1 MTRCKFPRW
10 GGALLGTGLLLATP
24 LTANGEDFYK
34 GKRIEFIIG
43 QPAGGTYDQWAR
55 LIGRHMGKHIAGNPS
70 FLPKNMP
77 GAGHIK
83 ATNYLFNIA
92 PKDGTTIGVFSRTIP
107 SQALMKHP
115 AVQFNTTEFNWIGS
129 PELTNRVC
137 VAKKGVPVQ
146 KGDELYEKELVV
158 AGLGSG
164 SSPSTTPRILNR
176 ALGLKL
182 RLVDGYDAPHNALL
196 AIDRGEVQGICQTV
210 SGLDQAKPG
219 WFESGAFVVLFSM
232 EKKPIARF
240 NAPTVYKFTK
250 TEEQRQI
257 ISFFSSATELGR
269 PIAAPPGVPKERVQM
284 LRRAFDAT
292 MKDPE
297 FMAEAKKQG
306 LEINALT
313 GEELSDRVMDLAR
326 TPLDIVAKTKEM
338 AGIKDKK

>member
-1 MTRCKFPRW
+1 MISRAFCIAAAAAIWLAAIP
-10 GGALLGTGLLLATP
+10 GLPMAI
-24 LTANGEDFYK
+24 AADDFFK

-55 LIGRHMGKHIAGNPS
+55 LIGRHMGTHIPGNPS

-83 ATNYLFNIA
+83 ATNYLFTLA
-92 PKDGTTIGVFSRTIP
+92 PKDGTAVGIFSRTIP

-137 VAKKGVPVQ
+137 IAKKGVAVQ
-146 KGDELYEKELVV
+146 KGEDLFERELVV
-158 AGLGSG
+158 AGLGAG
-164 SSPSTTPRILNR
+164 SSPSTTPRILGR

-182 RLVDGYDAPHNALL
+182 KLVDGYDAPQPAML
-196 AIDRGEVQGICQTV
+196 AIERGEVQGICQTV
-210 SGLDQAKPG
+210 AGLDQARPG
-219 WFESGAFVVLFSM
+219 WYESGGFVVLFSM
-232 EKKPIARF
+232 EKKPLPRF
-240 NAPTVYKFTK
+240 GAPTVYKFTK

-269 PIAAPPGVPKERVQM
+269 PIAAPPGVPPARVNT

-292 MKDPE
+292 MKDPA
-297 FMAEAKKQG
+297 FMAEAQKQS

-313 GEELSDRVMDLAR
+313 GEELTDRVLDLAK
-326 TPLDIVAKTKEM
+326 TPLEIVAKTKEM
-338 AGIKDKK
+338 AGIKDK